1 MCLFCYYLVF
11 FFINVFYPQG
21 HNYNQTAQTLIING
35 LTFWIRQS
43 SLNSFLYYVFL
54 VNKKCEKNTCLC
66 VRVKGS
72 CFMFIFL
79 FVSWFFLFVKK
90 KTKKKH
96 SVGEIAILFLLF
108 PFTLRYLTHQSC
120 SLKMHELYFLL
131 LLKKKKKVQKIDIF
145 DAEMTKHSGWICD
158 PQLLNKADM
167 IELFLQHFPGQHVSV
182 SLCCCESTVLYKCV
196 RVSG

>member
-1 MCLFCYYLVF
+1 MCLFCYDLVVV

-43 SLNSFLYYVFL
+43 GLNSFLYYVFL

-90 KTKKKH
+90 QNKQKKNIVLGKLPFFFFSSLSP
-96 SVGEIAILFLLF
+96 SVILPINPAL
-108 PFTLRYLTHQSC
+108 
-120 SLKMHELYFLL
+120 
-131 LLKKKKKVQKIDIF
+131 
-145 DAEMTKHSGWICD
+145 
-158 PQLLNKADM
+158 
-167 IELFLQHFPGQHVSV
+167 
-182 SLCCCESTVLYKCV
+182 
-196 RVSG
+196 

>member
-1 MCLFCYYLVF
+1 MFVLLLSCFF

-43 SLNSFLYYVFL
+43 GLNSFLYYVFL

-90 KTKKKH
+90 TKQTKKKH
-96 SVGEIAILFLLF
+96 SIGKIAILFLLF

-131 LLKKKKKVQKIDIF
+131 LLKKKKKYKKLTFLTQK
-145 DAEMTKHSGWICD
+145 
-158 PQLLNKADM
+158 
-167 IELFLQHFPGQHVSV
+167 
-182 SLCCCESTVLYKCV
+182 
-196 RVSG
+196 